1 MDIETF
7 REYCLAKPGVEETFP
22 FDEVTLVFKV
32 MGKVFAITGLDS
44 EEFTVNLK
52 CEPGWAEELREQYPE
67 IRPGYH
73 MHKKHWNT
81 VSFEEGLDEKLLR
94 RLTDHSYELVVGGLP
109 RKMRALLDSESTEH

>member
-7 REYCLAKPGVEETFP
+7 REYCLAKPGTEETLP

-32 MGKVFAITGLDS
+32 VGKVFAITGLDS

-73 MHKKHWNT
+73 MNKKHWNT
-81 VSFEEGLDEKLLR
+81 VSFESGLDEKLLR
-94 RLTDHSYELVVGGLP
+94 RLIDHSYELVVAGLP
-109 RKMRALLDSESTEH
+109 RKLRALLEGWEG